1 MALLLPVQF
10 GMSEHRLF
18 TLKRTGVV
26 VAAAGIFIFILYLYI
41 AVPYG
46 EFIKAIKQADP
57 FYYSLA
63 FVALLLSVGFYSLA
77 WHRLLHMLSVN
88 TSFWKTFQF
97 VWVGNFV
104 DILVPAESVSGDISR
119 VYLMSK
125 ESGENAG
132 KVVASVIGHRI
143 LTMIITLGGL
153 VISTIYFAFK
163 YHPPLLV
170 TEFVSVIGACTV
182 ASMILIFYFSRNRAA
197 TNRVVTWIIGLLV
210 RISRGRWQFEKLKE
224 STEKGLNAF
233 HDGIDALGVRPTRLV
248 IPISLG
254 IIAWLCDLLIA
265 VLVFS
270 ALRVQVY
277 FSAIVI
283 VYSISIAIQTIP
295 LGIPGE
301 IGVLD
306 VIMSTLYWLLGISIG
321 VAVAATLLTRIMT
334 LWMRL
339 LIGGLTVQW
348 LGIKSLRPTAT
359 ED

>member
-132 KVVASVIGHRI
+132 KVVASVIGHRV

-153 VISTIYFAFK
+153 VISTIYFAFM